1 MRIDRPRSAGSHVL
15 LAATAMVCA
24 FPIYWLFVTSLRRP
38 EDVTSLSPIPW
49 PISFANYG
57 YAADKVDVPGLIGNT
72 LFVAALSATGQLLIA
87 LLTRTRSRCTPSPS
101 SGCCTWRSSAPGWCR
116 SK

>member
-57 YAADKVDVPGLIGNT
+57 DAADKVDVPGLIGNT

-101 SGCCTWRSSAPGWCR
+101 SECCTWRSSAPGWCR